1 MVSAQNTNFYHLV
14 WNKTNLKD
22 VIAENLT
29 KTKLE
34 CVDVVADKLKKVQ
47 YGLSDLTMRDKATT
61 SANGNSYCE
70 WAQLQQAPTF
80 DGFLGDLRKGLQVKQ
95 STRHDSQYFTGPE
108 GNTAMF
114 TDWCYGR
121 AEGPPNSQARESRGL
136 RRTPTQMFCLSTI
149 GMLAYESFRTRPA
162 QGEGEMVEFQE
173 VVRGID
179 RPTLQLRSFKPMKVH
194 KKPRATKMMMMVGNT
209 HMMP

>member
-22 VIAENLT
+22 VIAENPP

-47 YGLSDLTMRDKATT
+47 YGLFDLSMRDKQLRRQMEIAV
-61 SANGNSYCE
+61 SEDPDSE
-70 WAQLQQAPTF
+70 WAQLQQVPTF

-95 STRHDSQYFTGPE
+95 STRPDSQYFTGPE

-114 TDWCYGR
+114 TDCRYGR
-121 AEGPPNSQARESRGL
+121 AKGPPNSQARESRGL
-136 RRTPTQMFCLSTI
+136 RRTPTQVFCLSTI

-162 QGEGEMVEFQE
+162 QGKGEMVEFQE
-173 VVRGID
+173 VVCGID
-179 RPTLQLRSFKPMKVH
+179 
-194 KKPRATKMMMMVGNT
+194 
-209 HMMP
+209 